1 MRRKQ
6 LLRDRQAL
14 LDEIAALQEEN
25 LRLLRGEP
33 VEPPVPDSPEEEV
46 AARPRDFSRF
56 PLLRAVD
63 EKYEN
68 TFPGGPRLVRPQPTL
83 LQIAGHLRGYAAAH
97 FGIHAGRPLFAHF
110 LGAMAASDFLLL
122 RGENPPLFCR
132 AAAAAWGQEIEVIP
146 ARGDDSGSKGDILG
160 EPGPAAGRY
169 HETGLLRAVYEAGYR
184 EGVSFALLEDAAAMP
199 ERRLARLLPLLSLSH
214 NNANF
219 ARKIA
224 LAETAW
230 PGDPALLEDGALPWP
245 GNLWVVGTLPAGA
258 PPPSPQLRA
267 PAMEFCLPAAREAK
281 LAALENP
288 SPVGAAQ
295 LRGLFAHAREV
306 YALPE
311 ESLRHFALLEQYL
324 AEHME
329 LSLGAQALPQLRSF
343 GGVSLACGLRPNEA
357 LDGFLYHRA
366 LRRLETAD
374 PAALKYELPGLR
386 RFLAETFGRRA
397 LPLSMEY
404 LDRLEAP
411 HNHPGPAGPPAGR
424 VGYAEP
430 LPGGE

>member
-1 MRRKQ
+1 MRKKQ
-6 LLRDRQAL
+6 LLRDRRAL
-14 LDEIAALQEEN
+14 LDEIAALQAEN
-25 LRLLRGEP
+25 LRLSRGEP
-33 VEPPVPDSPEEEV
+33 TQPPAPDSPEEEA
-46 AARPRDFSRF
+46 AARPRGFSRF

-68 TFPGGPRLVRPQPTL
+68 AFPGPPALVRPQPTL

-97 FGIHAGRPLFAHF
+97 FGIYAGRPLFAHF

-132 AAAAAWGQEIEVIP
+132 AAAAAWGQEIELVP
-146 ARGDDSGSKGDILG
+146 ARGGDTGPLGDLLG
-160 EPGPAAGRY
+160 EPGPAAGQYR
-169 HETGLLRAVYEAGYR
+169 ETELLRAVYEAGYR
-184 EGVSFALLEDAAAMP
+184 EGAAFAVLEDVTAAPA
-199 ERRLARLLPLLSLSH
+199 RSLARLLPPLSLSH
-214 NNANF
+214 NNTGLV
-219 ARKIA
+219 RKIA

-245 GNLWVVGTLPAGA
+245 GNLWVIGTLPPEA
-258 PPPSPQLRA
+258 PPPSSQLCA

-281 LAALENP
+281 LAPLENP

-295 LRGLFAHAREV
+295 LRGLFARAREAC
-306 YALPE
+306 ALPE

-343 GGVSLACGLRPNEA
+343 GGVCLACGLRPNEA

-397 LPLSMEY
+397 LPLTAAY

-411 HNHPGPAGPPAGR
+411 HER
-424 VGYAEP
+424 IS
-430 LPGGE
+430 